1 MKTLLRLEEV
11 TERQKPGIG
20 GKAFALAVLARSGF
34 QVPDALC
41 VSTRAY
47 ELFVQEN
54 DLSRRIALE
63 MGRKPFEAMRW
74 EEIWDSALR
83 IRNLFAKS
91 RLPAG
96 LESELAWGIAG
107 QFGESRVS
115 VRSSAPGEDSG
126 STSFAGLHESFV
138 NVRGLQDILERIKLV
153 WASLWSDRA
162 LMYRKEIG
170 LDPLKSAMAVLIQ
183 EMAAG
188 DCSGIVFGKNPNDGS
203 QAVIESVHGLNQG
216 LVDGTVEPDRWLLD
230 RKTGWILKRQP
241 ASRRESIMLPF
252 PEGVR
257 LVDCPPEK
265 QALSPLD
272 DQMVRRVFDLALRA
286 EEQFGQ
292 PQDMEWTFQA
302 DDLLLLQS
310 RPITTLEE
318 TDGNDQRPWYRSLQR
333 SFENLQ
339 RLQARIEA
347 DWLPDMDAA
356 AADMARTDLDSL
368 DDAALAAELEHRRK
382 AYHDWEAVYW
392 DEFIPMAHG
401 MRLFAQVYN
410 DALRP
415 ADPYEF
421 MQLLGDSSLLSLR
434 RNHRL
439 EELADMIRRDAELA
453 RDLHNGRIG
462 RQEAFRKK
470 LQAYVAE
477 FGDLTCGTGHC
488 GQGEA
493 AMTAF
498 LLEMAAG
505 EGRPTS
511 VKTDHGFDL
520 EARYLNSFSPER
532 RDFARELLKLGRAS
546 YRLRDDDNVYLGRI
560 RQQLQR
566 AADEGEARLQGA
578 GQDHSALTEVLARTR
593 AVLSPAAAHRP
604 EDQAQEGAAGRI
616 TARQLVGQPAGP
628 GLARGKARV
637 ILSDADL
644 MAFKAGEILVCD
656 AVDPNMT
663 FVAPLAA
670 GIVERRGGML
680 IHGAIIAREY
690 GLACVT
696 GISGATQFIQTGTQ
710 LTVDGYLGLVILGH

>member
-1 MKTLLRLEEV
+1 MKTLLRLNAV
-11 TERQKPGIG
+11 TERQKPDIG
-20 GKAFALAVLARSGF
+20 GKAFALSVLARTGF

-63 MGRKPFEAMRW
+63 MGRKPFEEMRW

-83 IRNLFAKS
+83 IRNLFAKT

-96 LESELAWGIAG
+96 LESELAGGIAG
-107 QFGESRVS
+107 QFGEARVS

-138 NVRGLQDILERIKLV
+138 NVRGVPDILARIKLV

-170 LDPLKSAMAVLIQ
+170 LDPRESAMAVLIQ

-230 RKTGWILKRQP
+230 RKTGRIVKRQP
-241 ASRRESIMLPF
+241 ASGRESIMLPF

-257 LVDCPPEK
+257 LVACPPEK

-272 DQMVRRVFDLALRA
+272 DPMVRRVFDLAVRA

-310 RPITTLEE
+310 RPITTIDKTE
-318 TDGNDQRPWYRSLQR
+318 DNDQRPWYRSLQR

-339 RLQARIEA
+339 LLQARIESNR
-347 DWLPDMDAA
+347 LPDMDTA
-356 AADMARTDLDSL
+356 AADMAHTDLTFL
-368 DDAALAAELEHRRK
+368 DDAALAAEVDQRNK
-382 AYHDWEAVYW
+382 AYQDWEAVYR

-410 DALRP
+410 DSLRP

-421 MQLLGDSSLLSLR
+421 MQLLGDSRLLSLR

-439 EELADMIRRDAELA
+439 GELAAMIRRDTELA
-453 RDLHNGRIG
+453 RDLRNGRSK
-462 RQEAFRKK
+462 RQDAFTEK
-470 LQAYVAE
+470 LQAFMAE
-477 FGDLTCGTGHC
+477 FGDLTCGAGQC

-493 AMTAF
+493 AMIAF

-505 EGRPTS
+505 EGGSTS
-511 VKTDHGFDL
+511 VKTNDGSDL
-520 EARYLNSFSPER
+520 EARYMNSFSLER
-532 RDFARELLKLGRAS
+532 RDFARELLELGRAS

-566 AADEGEARLQGA
+566 AVDEGEIRLLGT
-578 GQDHSALTEVLARTR
+578 GPDRSALTEALARAR
-593 AVLSPAAAHRP
+593 AVLSPAAASP
-604 EDQAQEGAAGRI
+604 SEIQAQEEPAGRI
-616 TARQLVGQPAGP
+616 AARQLVGQPAGP

-696 GISGATQFIQTGTQ
+696 GISGATQFIQTGIQ